1 VYAGAK
7 VAVIVPAYRE
17 SKLIEK
23 TLAGIPPIADAIY
36 VVDDASDDDTWET
49 LCRVEDKR
57 VSCLRHEQNLGVGA
71 AIVSGYQKAISEG
84 ADILV
89 VMAGDNQMDPA
100 DLPAL
105 LTPIAEG
112 RASYVKGNRFR
123 HRTRRAMPFG
133 RRLAGKT
140 LSALT
145 RFTTG
150 LNVDDTQCG
159 YTALDARSAQAL
171 PLATLWPRYGYPND
185 LLALLA
191 HGGFTVAE
199 VPVRPVYADEKS
211 GIRPWH
217 ALTIAGLIVKRWREL
232 RSVPRSSKTPD

>member
-171 PLATLWPRYGYPND
+171 
-185 LLALLA
+185 ALLA